1 MNILEAVIMLIS
13 VVLISNVISHY
24 LTFLPVSLIQITA
37 GLLLAV
43 VFKVTIPLRTDWF
56 MLLFIAP
63 LLFND
68 GRHFPK
74 RELWALRGPI
84 IMNAIFLVFV
94 TMLVGGWFIHFLV
107 PDLPLAASFALA
119 AIISPTDPVAV
130 QSISKQAKLPNNV
143 LHLVSGESLINDAS
157 GLIGFKY
164 GIAAAV
170 TGVFSWQQAAGDF
183 FYISIV
189 GALAGI
195 VLMALIQAMRTFIL
209 QQGINDVVLHTVL
222 QIVTP
227 FIIYLVVE
235 ELLHASG
242 VIAVVGAGIVYNFT
256 QPSLLEYLPELK
268 IVTERTWDIAIYLL
282 NGVVFLILGIE
293 LPLAMTQTIRNP
305 SDNTLVAICD
315 IMLVWLVI
323 FLIRVLWTLV
333 NVTFKWLKDKENQHR
348 PRLSVAI
355 LSGLTGVRGAIT
367 MAGVLSV
374 PYTLASG
381 AAFPERALML
391 FIAAGVIIL
400 SLLMAVIFIPLLTR
414 QRVSI
419 ATRGAEPAADSDVDA
434 TTAVAKTD
442 SQLSESEARIYTL
455 RLAVNRLESERR
467 PENQRV
473 VYDLITEY
481 QEIIRRLQAAAQPED
496 QIAPFLK
503 EELTLRRVAIKGE
516 TDILD
521 QLWRDG
527 QIQERNYLQFKK
539 HLTNRLQLLENLPH
553 RLQRSNFFTRL
564 HRFGSWFSHI
574 RLRIVRAH
582 FGGSYYNERL
592 YIEKETAKGGIKAL
606 STYLKQPEA
615 KAAHY
620 NRQVIYQIIVSYR
633 NRIEQVKHLH
643 REQTGQH
650 SRRADYDR
658 AMRGLRFKALAAE
671 RSGIQSMVEQG
682 YISWALAAKLRQYV
696 NYSENALLLG
706 EDVE

>member
-1 MNILEAVIMLIS
+1 MNILEAVIMLVS
-13 VVLISNVISHY
+13 VVLVSNVISHY
-24 LTFLPVSLIQITA
+24 LTFLPVSLIQIMA
-37 GLLLAV
+37 GLLLALL
-43 VFKVTIPLRTDWF
+43 FKVTIPLRTDWF

-84 IMNAIFLVFV
+84 VMNAIFLVFV
-94 TMLVGGWFIHFLV
+94 TMFVGGWFIHFLV
-107 PDLPLAASFALA
+107 PDLPLAASIALA

-130 QSISKQAKLPNNV
+130 QSISQQAKLPSNV

-170 TGVFSWQQAAGDF
+170 TGIFSWQQAAGDF

-189 GALAGI
+189 GALMGM
-195 VLMALIQAMRTFIL
+195 VLMAAIQAVRTFML

-242 VIAVVGAGIVYNFT
+242 VIAVVSAGIVYNFS
-256 QPSLLEYLPELK
+256 QPALMDYLPELK

-282 NGVVFLILGIE
+282 NGLVFLILGIE

-305 SDNTLVAICD
+305 SDNTWMAIGD
-315 IMLVWLVI
+315 IILVWLVI

-333 NVTFKWLKDKENQHR
+333 NVTFKWIKDRQQQR
-348 PRLSVAI
+348 PSLGVAL

-381 AAFPERALML
+381 AAFPERSLML

-414 QRVSI
+414 SHIAI
-419 ATRGAEPAADSDVDA
+419 ATRGTEPAADSSMD
-434 TTAVAKTD
+434 TTAVTTGD
-442 SQLSESEARIYTL
+442 SKISESEARIYTL
-455 RLAVNRLESERR
+455 RLAINRLESERR

-481 QEIIRRLQAAAQPED
+481 QEMVRRLQAAYQPEERL
-496 QIAPFLK
+496 APFLN
-503 EELTLRRVAIKGE
+503 EELTLRRVALQGE
-516 TDILD
+516 ADVLA
-521 QLWRDG
+521 QLWQAG
-527 QIQERNYLQFKK
+527 TIQERSYQQFQKQ
-539 HLTNRLQLLENLPH
+539 LRNRMRIVENLPH
-553 RLQRSNFFTRL
+553 KLQRPNFFTRV
-564 HRFGSWFSHI
+564 HRIGTWFSHLRYKII
-574 RLRIVRAH
+574 RVR
-582 FGGSYYNERL
+582 FNGPYYSERL
-592 YIEKETAKGGIKAL
+592 MIEKETAKGGIKAL
-606 STYLKQPEA
+606 SAYLKKPEA

-620 NRQVIYQIIVSYR
+620 NRQIIYQIIVSYR

-643 REQTGQH
+643 REQNGQH

-671 RSGIQSMVEQG
+671 RSGIQSMLEQG

-706 EDVE
+706 EDVD

>member
-1 MNILEAVIMLIS
+1 MNILEAVIMLVS

-24 LTFLPVSLIQITA
+24 LTFLPVSLIQITL
-37 GLLLAV
+37 GLLLALA
-43 VFKVTIPLRTDWF
+43 FKVTIPLRTDWF

-94 TMLVGGWFIHFLV
+94 TMFVGGWFIHFLV
-107 PDLPLAASFALA
+107 PDLPLAASIALA

-130 QSISKQAKLPNNV
+130 QSISEQAKLPSNV

-170 TGVFSWQQAAGDF
+170 TGAFSWQQAAGDF

-189 GALAGI
+189 GALMGML
-195 VLMALIQAMRTFIL
+195 LMALIQAIRTFML

-227 FIIYLVVE
+227 FIVYLVVE

-242 VIAVVGAGIVYNFT
+242 VIAVVSAGIVYNFS
-256 QPSLLEYLPELK
+256 QPALLDYLPELK
-268 IVTERTWDIAIYLL
+268 IVTERTWDIAVYLL
-282 NGVVFLILGIE
+282 NGIVFLILGIE

-305 SDNTLVAICD
+305 SDNTWVAIGD
-315 IMLVWLVI
+315 IILVWLVV
-323 FLIRVLWTLV
+323 FLIRVLWMLA
-333 NVTFKWLKDKENQHR
+333 NVTIKWLKDKENQHR
-348 PRLSVAI
+348 PNLSVAL
-355 LSGLTGVRGAIT
+355 LSGLSGVRGAIT

-400 SLLMAVIFIPLLTR
+400 SLLMAVVFIPLLTR
-414 QRVSI
+414 SHVSI
-419 ATRGAEPAADSDVDA
+419 TTRGTEPAVDSDMDTAAVATADS
-434 TTAVAKTD
+434 KM
-442 SQLSESEARIYTL
+442 SESEARIYTL
-455 RLAVNRLESERR
+455 RLAINRLESERR

-481 QEIIRRLQAAAQPED
+481 QEMVRRLQAAYQPEE
-496 QIAPFLK
+496 QLAPFLD
-503 EELTLRRVAIKGE
+503 EELTLRRIALQGE
-516 TDILD
+516 KDVLD
-521 QLWRDG
+521 QLWQDG
-527 QIQERNYLQFKK
+527 KIQERSYQQFQK
-539 HLTNRLQLLENLPH
+539 HLTQRLQMVTNLPH
-553 RLQRSNFFTRL
+553 KLQRPNFFTRI
-564 HRFGSWFSHI
+564 HRVGTWFSHVRLKLVRI
-574 RLRIVRAH
+574 R
-582 FGGSYYNERL
+582 FNGPYYNERL
-592 YIEKETAKGGIKAL
+592 FIEKETAKGGIKAL
-606 STYLKQPEA
+606 STYLKQPAA

-633 NRIEQVKHLH
+633 NRIEQLKHLH

-658 AMRGLRFKALAAE
+658 TMRGLRFKALAAE
-671 RSGIQSMVEQG
+671 RSGIQNMVEQG

-706 EDVE
+706 ENVE